1 MARMLS
7 GTHKGQRR
15 KTARRAYMPKKTTRR
30 RTRRKK
36 GMLSELFNAR
46 VSEAAAKQVFSGAVG
61 GAGAMLL
68 EKVLSN
74 NLTESQK
81 GAYQIAAGFLTAAIF
96 KKGYAGAGMSAIGIS
111 KLIDDN
117 DLLGEMMGNQHYS
130 NVDMSQP
137 LYLDE
142 NHYLADDMFL
152 ADMHTPLS
160 YDVGYFES
168 GFGGM

>member
-7 GTHKGQRR
+7 GTRKGQTRR
-15 KTARRAYMPKKTTRR
+15 TARRAYMPKKTTRR

-68 EKVLSN
+68 EKVLSD

-81 GAYQIAAGFLTAAIF
+81 GAYQIAAGFLTAAMF

-111 KLIDDN
+111 KLIEDN
-117 DLLGEMMGNQHYS
+117 DLLGEDMMYS
-130 NVDMSQP
+130 NVDMTQP

-142 NHYLADDMFL
+142 NHYLAEDDMFL
-152 ADMHTPLS
+152 ADMHTPNS
-160 YDVGYFES
+160 YDVGYFPQ

>member
-1 MARMLS
+1 MLS
-7 GTHKGQRR
+7 GTRKGQTRR
-15 KTARRAYMPKKTTRR
+15 TSRRAYMPKKTTRR

-68 EKVLSN
+68 EKVLSD

-81 GAYQIAAGFLTAAIF
+81 GAYQIAAGFLTAAMF

-111 KLIDDN
+111 KLIEDN
-117 DLLGEMMGNQHYS
+117 DLLGEDMMYS
-130 NVDMSQP
+130 NVDMTQP

-142 NHYLADDMFL
+142 NHYLAEDDMFL
-152 ADMHTPLS
+152 ADMQTPNS
-160 YDVGYFES
+160 YDVGYFQQ

>member
-15 KTARRAYMPKKTTRR
+15 KTARRAYMPKRRTRR
-30 RTRRKK
+30 RTRKK

-68 EKVLSN
+68 EKVLSD

-96 KKGYAGAGMSAIGIS
+96 KKGKQAIRKKHGKKKRS
-111 KLIDDN
+111 KT
-117 DLLGEMMGNQHYS
+117 S
-130 NVDMSQP
+130 
-137 LYLDE
+137 
-142 NHYLADDMFL
+142 
-152 ADMHTPLS
+152 
-160 YDVGYFES
+160 
-168 GFGGM
+168 